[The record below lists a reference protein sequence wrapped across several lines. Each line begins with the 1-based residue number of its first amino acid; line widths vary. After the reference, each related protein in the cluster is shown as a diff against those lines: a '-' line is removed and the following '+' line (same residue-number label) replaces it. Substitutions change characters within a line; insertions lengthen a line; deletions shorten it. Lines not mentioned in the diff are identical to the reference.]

1 MGAVTESEMMS
12 QHLCVSRAN
21 HNRDSNS
28 ENCAKGSKSDSCD
41 KKQAPLAPDIQMATN
56 NQPKGTS
63 TVCSG

>member
-1 MGAVTESEMMS
+1 MRAITESEMS
-12 QHLCVSRAN
+12 QHLCAGKVN

-28 ENCAKGSKSDSCD
+28 ENCAKGLKSDSCN
-41 KKQAPLAPDIQMATN
+41 KKQAPLSPDIQMATN